1 MNHVKNLTNHL
12 LQKILLCRLTKM
24 NESRKTPQCLLLVK
38 NVCNVNMRHFT
49 HELSVTLL
57 LALPLLAGRGW
68 MKGRVGSEELFEFL
82 PLSFDSGD
90 ERSGVLRKKKKK
102 QLPVLLR
109 HAELGFNLAMLG
121 PRLRPFS
128 TLVAT
133 ISSQALRWGKKG
145 GRNPLLSLSKSD
157 ENTSLARMATPAS
170 LANGYDTL
178 HLIPY

>member
-1 MNHVKNLTNHL
+1 
-12 LQKILLCRLTKM
+12 M

-49 HELSVTLL
+49 RELSVTLL

-82 PLSFDSGD
+82 PLFLDSGD
-90 ERSGVLRKKKKK
+90 QRSVALRKKKKK
-102 QLPVLLR
+102 QMPVLLR
-109 HAELGFNLAMLG
+109 HAELGFNLAMLLG

-133 ISSQALRWGKKG
+133 ISSQALRRGKKG